1 MQTKYK
7 LNHSLFIFGLMILF
21 FIAAFPLVQAQSA
34 APGDLDTTFG
44 SGGKVVTPI
53 TSLNDRPTRV
63 RIQPDGKIVT
73 VGVVTDNDF
82 GSLINSFLVR
92 HNADG
97 TVDNSFGTNGS
108 VVLGSLSEAID
119 FQDFVIL
126 QDGKLLVTANKSIN
140 GGTPTDLLIYRYT
153 ANGTLDAAFGT
164 NGVITTPL
172 GSGTWEQRIVLQPDG
187 KFVVASQTYNSQTS
201 EVAVVRYNS
210 NGTLDTTFGTGG
222 ITKTSV
228 GIGNGFLRVSEIL
241 VQTDGKLLVAGRAL
255 FGSDGNIFVLRYNPN
270 GTLDTS
276 FGANGIVQTDVD
288 NLYNRVGGMALQPDG
303 KIIVNGSNFTSYDPV
318 SPLSSSIVRYNA
330 NGTLD
335 NTFGTNGI
343 VRITE
348 PPSQNYPA
356 GIAFALAVQQNGKIL
371 TAGERNRTFAISRY
385 NSNGTID
392 TSFGTNGVVITPIG
406 DIPGGIFSIALQR
419 DGKIVAVGFTHR
431 AGLLD
436 VALVRYLGDAVTTT
450 TRRTL
455 FDFDGDGK
463 ADVSVFRP
471 DNGVWYLQQSTSGF
485 SATQFGISTDKIVPA
500 DYDGDGKTDIAVFRD
515 GIWYLQR
522 SSLGFTGVAFGQAGD
537 IPVPADYDGDG
548 KADIAVF
555 RPSNGTWYIYN
566 LANNQFSATLFG
578 IAGDIPVA
586 ADYDGDGKADVAVFR
601 RMSSRVDD
609 DYDDGG
615 TWYIQ
620 RSRDGFRAVQF
631 GNPTDKPVV
640 GDYDGD
646 GKADFA
652 VYRPSNGVWY
662 QLRSTLGFYA
672 VQFGNSTD
680 LPVPADY
687 DGDGKTDV
695 AVFRPSD
702 GNWYQLRSTLGF
714 NAVQFGAT
722 DDKPIPNA
730 FVP

>member
-1 MQTKYK
+1 MQTKHK
-7 LNHSLFIFGLMILF
+7 LNHSLFIFGQMILF
-21 FIAAFPLVQAQSA
+21 FIAAFPLVQAQTA

-44 SGGKVVTPI
+44 SGGKVITAI
-53 TSLNDRPTRV
+53 TSLNDRPTRA
-63 RIQPDGKIVT
+63 RIQPDGKIVP

-108 VVLGSLSEAID
+108 VVLGSLSEAIE

-140 GGTPTDLLIYRYT
+140 GGTPTDLFIYRYT
-153 ANGTLDAAFGT
+153 ANGTLDATFGT

-172 GSGTWEQRIVLQPDG
+172 GSGTLEQRIVLQPDG

-406 DIPGGIFSIALQR
+406 DIPGGIFSIALQT

-436 VALVRYLGDAVTTT
+436 VGLVRYLGDAVITT

-471 DNGVWYLQQSTSGF
+471 DNGVWYLQQSQAGFTSI
-485 SATQFGISTDKIVPA
+485 QFGSPTHKLVPA
-500 DYDGDGKTDIAVFRD
+500 DYDGDGKTDVAVFRPSD
-515 GIWYLQR
+515 GSWFMQR
-522 SSLGFTGVAFGQAGD
+522 SSSQGFTSFPYFGAATDIPMPADFDGDGKSEIAVWRPSNGAWYVYNLANNAFNAIQFGTAGD
-537 IPVPADYDGDG
+537 VPVVADYDGDA
-548 KADIAVF
+548 KADYAVY
-555 RPSNGTWYIYN
+555 RPSEGVWYV
-566 LANNQFSATLFG
+566 QQST
-578 IAGDIPVA
+578 
-586 ADYDGDGKADVAVFR
+586 K
-601 RMSSRVDD
+601 
-609 DYDDGG
+609 
-615 TWYIQ
+615 
-620 RSRDGFRAVQF
+620 GFYAVQF
-631 GNPTDKPVV
+631 GNSTDKPVV

-695 AVFRPSD
+695 AVFTPSD
-702 GNWYQLRSTLGF
+702 GNWYQLRSTQGF
-714 NAVQFGAT
+714 YAVQFGAT
-722 DDKPIPNA
+722 NDRPIPNA